1 MASYNLRTLMAYLQG
16 TGANTTATLQ
26 QHCYAAM
33 PGVTA
38 KQCSPA
44 RALYRANGH
53 GANATGHS
61 RYPAQ
66 PGKVYATQ
74 LGAAQQA
81 TGGKLTAKQ
90 AAQARSRVGKVW
102 AKQAAQRTAG
112 KQAKRNSAQPRK
124 AATGNS
130 AQPQANSAQPAPV
143 PSAGA

>member
-1 MASYNLRTLMAYLQG
+1 MASYNLRALMAYLQG
-16 TGANTTATLQ
+16 PGANVTATLQ

-66 PGKVYATQ
+66 TGKLYAAQ

-90 AAQARSRVGKVW
+90 AAKARSTVGRVW
-102 AKQAAQRTAG
+102 AKQRAAQATG
-112 KQAKRNSAQPRK
+112 QQAKRK
-124 AATGNS
+124 A
-130 AQPQANSAQPAPV
+130 
-143 PSAGA
+143 